1 MIHIYKEKN
10 RKGPTLLLLHGTGG
24 DEKDLLPLADIIDPS
39 ANILSVRGQVLENGS
54 NRYFKRLAM
63 GVFDLEDL
71 VHRTKQLKEFVDWA
85 ADQYDFDRLQVIA
98 IGYSNGANIAGSI
111 LFHYKDALK
120 KAMLFHP
127 MVPIRKELPD
137 LTGVGVFISA
147 GKSDSICPPEES
159 EELLELLSLA
169 KADVTLAW
177 QPGGHRLSM
186 EEIVEA
192 KTWYEKK

>member
-10 RKGPTLLLLHGTGG
+10 QKGPTLLLLHGTGG
-24 DEKDLLPLADIIDPS
+24 DERDLLPIAEIIDPV

-71 VHRTKQLKEFVDWA
+71 VFRTKRLKEFVDWA
-85 ADQYDFDRLQVIA
+85 SDHYDFDRSQVIA
-98 IGYSNGANIAGSI
+98 VGYSNGANIAGSI

-137 LTGVGVFISA
+137 LMGVDVFISA
-147 GKSDSICPPEES
+147 GKSDSICPSEES
-159 EELLELLSLA
+159 QELFDLLSAA
-169 KADVTLAW
+169 KANVVLAW

-192 KTWYEKK
+192 KAWYEKK

>member
-10 RKGPTLLLLHGTGG
+10 RLGPTLLLLHGTGG
-24 DEKDLLPLADIIDPS
+24 DEKDLLPIADIIDPN

-54 NRYFKRLAM
+54 NRFFRRLAM

-71 VHRTKQLKEFVDWA
+71 VFRTKRLKEFVDWA
-85 ADQYDFDRLQVIA
+85 ATHYEFDRNQVIA

-127 MVPIRKELPD
+127 MVPIRKEMPD
-137 LTGVGVFISA
+137 LSGVGVFVSA
-147 GKSDSICPPEES
+147 GENDSICPPEES
-159 EELLELLSLA
+159 QELYDMLSLA
-169 KADVTLAW
+169 NASVILSW

-192 KTWYEKK
+192 KVWYEKR

>member
-54 NRYFKRLAM
+54 NRFFKRLAM

-71 VHRTKQLKEFVDWA
+71 VFRTKRLKEFVDWA
-85 ADQYDFDRLQVIA
+85 ADHYDFDRHQVIA
-98 IGYSNGANIAGSI
+98 VGYSNGANIAGSI

-147 GKSDSICPPEES
+147 GENDSICPAEES
-159 EELLELLSLA
+159 QELYDLLSLA
-169 KADVTLAW
+169 NAKVILSW

-192 KTWYEKK
+192 KAWYEKK

>member
-24 DEKDLLPLADIIDPS
+24 DEKDLLPLSDILDPN

-54 NRYFKRLAM
+54 NRFFKRLAM

-71 VHRTKQLKEFVDWA
+71 VFRTKRLKEFVDWA
-85 ADQYDFDRLQVIA
+85 ADHYDFDRTQVIA
-98 IGYSNGANIAGSI
+98 VGYSNGANIAGSI

-147 GKSDSICPPEES
+147 GKNDSICPPEES
-159 EELLELLSLA
+159 EELNELLSLA
-169 KADVTLAW
+169 NAEVTLAW

-192 KTWYEKK
+192 KAWYEKK

>member
-1 MIHIYKEKN
+1 MIHLYKEKN
-10 RKGPTLLLLHGTGG
+10 QSGATLLLLHGTGG
-24 DEKDLLPLADIIDPS
+24 DEKDLLPLADIIDPN

-54 NRYFKRLAM
+54 NRFFRRLAM

-71 VHRTKQLKEFVDWA
+71 VFRTKRLKEFVDWA
-85 ADQYDFDRLQVIA
+85 ADHYHFDRNQVIA
-98 IGYSNGANIAGSI
+98 IGYSNGANIAASM
-111 LFHYKDALK
+111 LFHYKDALQR
-120 KAMLFHP
+120 AMLFHP

-147 GKSDSICPPEES
+147 GENDSICPPQES
-159 EELLELLSLA
+159 QELFDLLVSANADTLLS
-169 KADVTLAW
+169 W

-192 KTWYEKK
+192 KSWYEKK

>member
-54 NRYFKRLAM
+54 NRFFKRLAM

-71 VHRTKQLKEFVDWA
+71 VFRTKRLKEFVDWA
-85 ADQYDFDRLQVIA
+85 ADHYEFDRHQVIA
-98 IGYSNGANIAGSI
+98 VGYSNGANIAGSI
-111 LFHYKDALK
+111 LFHYKDALR

-137 LTGVGVFISA
+137 LSGVGVFISA
-147 GKSDSICPPEES
+147 GENDSICPPEES
-159 EELLELLSLA
+159 QELYDLLSLA
-169 KADVTLAW
+169 NAMVILSW

-192 KTWYEKK
+192 KAWYEKK

>member
-54 NRYFKRLAM
+54 NRFFKRLAM

-85 ADQYDFDRLQVIA
+85 ADHYDFDRLQVIA

-169 KADVTLAW
+169 KADVTLSW
-177 QPGGHRLSM
+177 QPGGHRLLM

>member
-24 DEKDLLPLADIIDPS
+24 DEKDLLPLADIIDPR

-54 NRYFKRLAM
+54 NRFFKRLAM

-71 VHRTKQLKEFVDWA
+71 VFRTKRLKEFVDWA
-85 ADQYDFDRLQVIA
+85 ADHYDFDRHQVIA
-98 IGYSNGANIAGSI
+98 VGYSNGANIAGSI

-147 GKSDSICPPEES
+147 GENDSICPAEES
-159 EELLELLSLA
+159 QELYDLLSLA
-169 KADVTLAW
+169 NAKVILSW

-192 KTWYEKK
+192 KAWYEKK

>member
-85 ADQYDFDRLQVIA
+85 ANHYDFDRLQVIA
-98 IGYSNGANIAGSI
+98 LGYSNGANIAGSI
-111 LFHYKDALK
+111 LFHYKNALK

-137 LTGVGVFISA
+137 LTGIGVFISA

-159 EELLELLSLA
+159 QELFDLLSRA
-169 KADVTLAW
+169 NANVELAW

-192 KTWYEKK
+192 KSWYEKK

>member
-10 RKGPTLLLLHGTGG
+10 QKGPTLLLLHGTGG
-24 DEKDLLPLADIIDPS
+24 DERDLLPIAEIIDPV

-71 VHRTKQLKEFVDWA
+71 VFRTKRLKEFVDWA
-85 ADQYDFDRLQVIA
+85 SDHYDFDRSQVIA
-98 IGYSNGANIAGSI
+98 VGYSNGANIAGSI

-137 LTGVGVFISA
+137 LMGVDVFISA
-147 GKSDSICPPEES
+147 GKSDSICPSEES
-159 EELLELLSLA
+159 QELFDLLSAA
-169 KADVTLAW
+169 KANVVLAW
-177 QPGGHRLSM
+177 QPDGHRLSM

-192 KTWYEKK
+192 KAWYEKK